1 MRNKNLRKNN
11 LLDLSKKFMKFSQD
25 IINKDIENII
35 DQTKNEIN
43 ILSGKTILIT
53 GSNGFL
59 GSYIVDTIKYLNDN
73 NILKL
78 PCKVI
83 GLNRSE
89 ITSSS
94 KNFHALEDKNFRF
107 IKHDASIPLKVDF
120 KIDYIFHSAGSSSPA
135 VFQKYPLNTIDV
147 NVNGTRWLL
156 ELAKKQK
163 IKSMIFLS
171 SGEIY
176 GNPSASNIPT
186 PETYNGN
193 SSPFD
198 RRACYIESKR
208 LAETLCD
215 IYHKSFDVPI
225 KVARP
230 FVIYGPGVKTT
241 DGKVLSDFMKYA
253 LEKKPI
259 EMLSEGNDLR
269 SDCYISDAT
278 VAFLKI
284 LLSDKNGEVY
294 NVGSD
299 KEEFTIR
306 ELAEMIHAICKI
318 DKAPIYNG
326 APIPPHLQSAPKRFF
341 ADISKIKKDLD
352 FSPKI
357 DLQTGLKN
365 TIEWNKLIIKETTR
379 R

>member
-1 MRNKNLRKNN
+1 
-11 LLDLSKKFMKFSQD
+11 MKFSQD

-35 DQTKNEIN
+35 DQTKNGIKM
-43 ILSGKTILIT
+43 LSGKTVLIT
-53 GSNGFL
+53 GSNGLL

-94 KNFHALEDKNFRF
+94 RNFHALEDKNFRF
-107 IKHDASIPLKVDF
+107 IEHDVSIPLSF
-120 KIDYIFHSAGSSSPA
+120 PIATKIDYIIHSAGSSSPA
-135 VFQKYPLNTIDV
+135 VFQKYPINTIDV

-163 IKSMIFLS
+163 IKSMLYLS
-171 SGEIY
+171 SGEVY
-176 GNPSASNIPT
+176 GNPSDENIPT

-193 SSPFD
+193 ASPLD
-198 RRACYIESKR
+198 KRACYIESKR
-208 LAETLCD
+208 LAETLCS
-215 IYHKSFDVPI
+215 IYKQSFDVPI
-225 KVARP
+225 KIARP

-253 LEKKPI
+253 IEKKPI
-259 EMLSEGNDLR
+259 EMLSEGRDLR

-278 VAFLKI
+278 IAFFKI

-294 NVGSD
+294 NVGND
-299 KEEFTIR
+299 MEEFTIR
-306 ELAEMIHAICKI
+306 QLAEKIHQICEV
-318 DKAPIYNG
+318 NG
-326 APIPPHLQSAPKRFF
+326 TPVYTGQTIPDHLKGAPKRFT
-341 ADISKIKKDLD
+341 ANIGKIRNDLG
-352 FSPKI
+352 FSPNVN
-357 DLQTGLKN
+357 LETGLEN
-365 TIEWNKLIIKETTR
+365 TIEWNKLYIKETNENEK
-379 R
+379 